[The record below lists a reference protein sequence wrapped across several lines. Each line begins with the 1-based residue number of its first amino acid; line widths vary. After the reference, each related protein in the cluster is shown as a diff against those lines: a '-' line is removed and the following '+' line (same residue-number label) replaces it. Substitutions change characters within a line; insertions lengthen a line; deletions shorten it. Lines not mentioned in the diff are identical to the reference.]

1 MKNKPINM
9 KYISSLFLFVIIS
22 ISNVLQSQTS
32 YIDYHSP
39 FHPIISDGPMVV
51 SQNHLSSELGIE
63 IIKKGGNAI
72 DAAVAVGF
80 SLAVTLPRAGNL
92 GGGGFML
99 IYLKEQNEILAIDY
113 RGQSPSRLQANQI
126 FGLELPKDYEKADR
140 DIVRYG
146 YKASTVPGTVSGLL
160 LAHAEF
166 GKLPLSEVM
175 KPAIDQAMS
184 GIDVSFDLE
193 QAIASAPQLSWDDES
208 RKIYL
213 NDGKPLKEGSV
224 MKRPDLAKTMSL
236 ISENGIKG
244 FYSGE
249 VAEKISSSMTNN
261 GGSITIEDLQNYK
274 ARFSQPIGVN
284 YRGKKVFTHGPPSGG
299 GIVLLTALKVLEY
312 FDLGKIGNN
321 SALTYHL
328 LAEALRRGHN
338 NRSHHVGD
346 PSHYNVPYND
356 LMSDQR
362 IKDFAKSISLKKASS
377 AKEVKPL
384 EIIQESKN
392 TTHYSIIDADGNAVS
407 NTYTLGYSFGS
418 GVTIPGTGILMNN
431 QMNNFA
437 YQYGSKKIEGRGA
450 SPGNKYAPGKR
461 PMSTM
466 APTIVFDEN
475 DNVLLVTG
483 SPGGK
488 LIPAAILRLVTGV
501 IDFDLNIGE
510 ATMLPRIHKDWPYRG
525 IDYESSIS
533 SDSLN
538 LLKKMGHK
546 IEPSKT
552 MGSTQSIHISEGKN
566 HGYADLRRPNAAV
579 SYINN

>member
-1 MKNKPINM
+1 MKN
-9 KYISSLFLFVIIS
+9 ISSLLLVAIIFF
-22 ISNVLQSQTS
+22 SNALQSQTS
-32 YIDYHSP
+32 YIDYQSP
-39 FHPIISDGPMVV
+39 FHPIISNGPMVV
-51 SQNHLSSELGIE
+51 SQNYLSSELGIE

-113 RGQSPSRLQANQI
+113 RGQSPSRLQTNQI
-126 FGLELPKDYEKADR
+126 FGVELPRDYEKADR

-175 KPAIDQAMS
+175 KPAIDQAIN

-208 RKIYL
+208 RKIYF

-224 MKRPDLAKTMSL
+224 IKRPDLAKTMSL

-261 GGSITIEDLQNYK
+261 GGSITIEDLQNYQ

-346 PSHYNVPYND
+346 PSHYHVPYDD

-377 AKEVKPL
+377 AKEVTPL

-552 MGSTQSIHISEGKN
+552 MGSTQSIHISKGKN

>member
-1 MKNKPINM
+1 MKD
-9 KYISSLFLFVIIS
+9 ISPLLLAAFFLFTHS
-22 ISNVLQSQTS
+22 LYSQTS
-32 YIDYHSP
+32 YIDYESP
-39 FHPIISDGPMVV
+39 FHPTISDDAMVV
-51 SQNHLSSELGIE
+51 SQNHLSSEVGIE
-63 IIKKGGNAI
+63 IIKEGGNAI

-99 IYLKEQNEILAIDY
+99 VYLKDQNEIIAIDY
-113 RGQSPSRLQANQI
+113 RGQAPSKLKTNEI
-126 FGLELPKDYEKADR
+126 FGIELPNEYGDADR

-146 YKASTVPGTVSGLL
+146 YKASTIPGTVSGLL
-160 LAHAEF
+160 LAHSQF

-175 KPAIDQAMS
+175 KPAINQAIN
-184 GIDVSFDLE
+184 GINVTFDLE
-193 QAIASAPQLSWDDES
+193 QAIASAPQLLWDDES
-208 RKIYL
+208 RRIYFNEGRPL
-213 NDGKPLKEGSV
+213 NQGSV
-224 MKRPDLAKTMSL
+224 MRRPDLAKTMDL
-236 ISENGIKG
+236 ISKNGISG
-244 FYSGE
+244 FYGGE
-249 VAEKISSSMTNN
+249 VAKKIVESMSDN
-261 GGSITIEDLQNYK
+261 GGSITISDLREYK
-274 ARFSQPIGVN
+274 ARFSPPIGVN
-284 YRGKKVFTHGPPSGG
+284 YRGKKIFTHGPPSGG
-299 GIVLLTALKVLEY
+299 GIVLLTSLKVLEY
-312 FDLGKIGNN
+312 FDLGKIGND

-346 PSHYNVPYND
+346 PSYYNVPYDD
-356 LMSDQR
+356 LMSAKR
-362 IKDFAKSISLKKASS
+362 IKEFAKSISLKKASS
-377 AKEVKPL
+377 SKEVKPL

-392 TTHYSIIDADGNAVS
+392 TTHYSIIDDDGNAVS

-437 YQYGSKKIEGRGA
+437 YQYGNKKIEGRGA
-450 SPGNKYAPGKR
+450 SPGNKYEPGKR

-475 DNVLLVTG
+475 DKVLLITG

-488 LIPAAILRLVTGV
+488 LIPAAILRVITGV
-501 IDFDLNIGE
+501 IDFGLNIGE

-525 IDYESSIS
+525 IDYERNIS

-538 LLKKMGHK
+538 LLKKIGHK

-552 MGSTQSIHISEGKN
+552 MGSTQSIHIKEGIN
-566 HGYADLRRPNAAV
+566 HGYADLRRPNAGV
-579 SYINN
+579 SYMND

>member
-1 MKNKPINM
+1 MKNR
-9 KYISSLFLFVIIS
+9 SLLLLATFTLFTHT
-22 ISNVLQSQTS
+22 LYSQTS
-32 YIDYHSP
+32 YIDYQSP

-51 SQNHLSSELGIE
+51 SQNHLSSEIGIE

-99 IYLKEQNEILAIDY
+99 IYLKDQNEILAIDY
-113 RGQSPSRLQANQI
+113 RGQSPSELKADQI
-126 FGLELPKDYEKADR
+126 FGLELPKEYKNANR

-146 YKASTVPGTVSGLL
+146 YRASTIPGTVSGLL

-166 GKLPLSEVM
+166 GKLPLKEVM
-175 KPAIDQAMS
+175 KPAIDQAMN
-184 GIDVSFDLE
+184 GFHVSFDLE
-193 QAIASAPQLSWDDES
+193 QAIGSAPQLSWDDES
-208 RKIYL
+208 SKIYL
-213 NDGKPLKEGSV
+213 SDGKPLKEGSV
-224 MKRPDLAKTMSL
+224 MKRPDLANTMNL
-236 ISENGIKG
+236 ISENGTKG
-244 FYSGE
+244 FYEGE
-249 VAEKISSSMTNN
+249 VAQKIVTSMANN
-261 GGSITIEDLQNYK
+261 GGRITIDDLQKYK

-312 FDLGKIGNN
+312 FDLGKIGSN

-418 GVTIPGTGILMNN
+418 GVTIPETGILMNN

-437 YQYGSKKIEGRGA
+437 YQYGIKKIEGRGA
-450 SPGNKYAPGKR
+450 SPGNKYEPGKR

-579 SYINN
+579 SYMNN

>member
-1 MKNKPINM
+1 MKN
-9 KYISSLFLFVIIS
+9 ISSLLLVAIIS
-22 ISNVLQSQTS
+22 FSNALQSQTS
-32 YIDYHSP
+32 YIDYQSP
-39 FHPIISDGPMVV
+39 FHPIISNGPMVV

-113 RGQSPSRLQANQI
+113 RGQSPSRLQTDQI
-126 FGLELPKDYEKADR
+126 FGVELPRDYEKADR

-175 KPAIDQAMS
+175 KPAIDQAMN

-208 RKIYL
+208 SKIYL

-328 LAEALRRGHN
+328 LAEALRKGHHA
-338 NRSHHVGD
+338 RSRYVGD
-346 PSHYNVPYND
+346 PGFFDVPIND
-356 LMSDQR
+356 L
-362 IKDFAKSISLKKASS
+362 INKKHAQEY
-377 AKEVKPL
+377 ARQIEFNKATPANKVKPL
-384 EIIQESKN
+384 EVIQESKD
-392 TTHYSIIDADGNAVS
+392 TTHYSIIDKEGNAVS

-437 YQYGSKKIEGRGA
+437 FQYGDQAEVSRSS
-450 SPGNKYAPGKR
+450 SPGNRFIPGKR

-466 APTIVFDEN
+466 NPVIVKN
-475 DNVLLVTG
+475 KDNNISIITG
-483 SPGGK
+483 SPGGSF
-488 LIPAAILRLVTGV
+488 IPAAALRVITGI
-501 IDFDLNIGE
+501 IDFNLDVGQ
-510 ATMLPRIHKDWPYRG
+510 ATMLPRIHKDWPYAG
-525 IDYESSIS
+525 LEYESTLS
-533 SDSLN
+533 SDIISVLER
-538 LLKKMGHK
+538 LGHQP
-546 IEPSKT
+546 EPSKT
-552 MGSTQSIHISEGKN
+552 LGSTQSISIIDGIN
-566 HGYADLRRPNAAV
+566 YGYADLRRPNAGVAIQV
-579 SYINN
+579 D

>member
-1 MKNKPINM
+1 MLIEPINI
-9 KYISSLFLFVIIS
+9 KKISSLLLVAFIS
-22 ISNVLQSQTS
+22 CSNTLHTQTTS
-32 YIDYHSP
+32 YIDYQSP
-39 FHPIISDGPMVV
+39 FHPTLSDGPMVV
-51 SQNHLSSELGIE
+51 SQNELSSDVGIE
-63 IIKKGGNAI
+63 IIRRGGNAV

-99 IYLKEQNEILAIDY
+99 IYLEEQNEILAIDY
-113 RGQSPSRLQANQI
+113 RGQSPRELEGNQI
-126 FGLELPKDYEKADR
+126 FGVELPKDFEKANR

-160 LAHAEF
+160 LAHAQF
-166 GKLPLSEVM
+166 GKLPLAVVIA
-175 KPAIDQAMS
+175 PAIVQAMN
-184 GIDVSFDLE
+184 GINVSFDLE

-208 RKIYL
+208 RGIYFM
-213 NDGKPLKEGSV
+213 DGKPLQEGSV
-224 MKRPDLAKTMSL
+224 MQRPDLAKTMTL
-236 ISENGIKG
+236 ISENGSKG
-244 FYSGE
+244 FYEGE
-249 VAEKISSSMTNN
+249 VAKKIVESMSDN
-261 GGSITIEDLQNYK
+261 GGSITK

-284 YRGKKVFTHGPPSGG
+284 YRGNKVYTHGPPSGG

-312 FDLGKIGNN
+312 FDLGQIGNN

-328 LAEALRRGHN
+328 LAESLRRGHN

-346 PSHYNVPYND
+346 PSFYNVPYDD
-356 LMSDQR
+356 LMSDRR
-362 IKDFAKSISLKKASS
+362 IREFAKSITLKKASS
-377 AKEVKPL
+377 AAVIKPL

-392 TTHYSIIDADGNAVS
+392 TTHYSIVDGDGNAVS

-437 YQYGSKKIEGRGA
+437 YQYGDKKIQGRGA
-450 SPGNKYAPGKR
+450 STGNKYEPGKR

-475 DNVLLVTG
+475 DKLLLITG

-501 IDFDLNIGE
+501 IDFGLNIGE

-525 IDYESSIS
+525 IDYESNIS
-533 SDSLN
+533 SDTLN
-538 LLKKMGHK
+538 LLKKIGHK

-552 MGSTQSIHISEGKN
+552 MGSTQSILIIEDKN
-566 HGYADLRRPNAAV
+566 HGYSDLRRPNAGV
-579 SYINN
+579 SYIK

>member
-1 MKNKPINM
+1 MENKPINM
-9 KYISSLFLFVIIS
+9 KNISSLLLVAIIFF
-22 ISNVLQSQTS
+22 SNALQSQTS
-32 YIDYHSP
+32 YIDYQSP
-39 FHPIISDGPMVV
+39 FHPIISNGPMVV

-113 RGQSPSRLQANQI
+113 RGQSPSRLQTNQI
-126 FGLELPKDYEKADR
+126 FGVELPRDYEKADR

-175 KPAIDQAMS
+175 KPAIDQAMN

-261 GGSITIEDLQNYK
+261 GGSITIEDLQSYR

-284 YRGKKVFTHGPPSGG
+284 YRGKRVFTHGPPSGG

-346 PSHYNVPYND
+346 PSHYHVPYDD

-377 AKEVKPL
+377 AKEVTPL

-552 MGSTQSIHISEGKN
+552 MGSTQSIHISKGKN

>member
-1 MKNKPINM
+1 M
-9 KYISSLFLFVIIS
+9 KYISSLFLVVIIS

-32 YIDYHSP
+32 YIDYQSP

-51 SQNHLSSELGIE
+51 SQNHLSSEVGIE

-113 RGQSPSRLQANQI
+113 RGQSPSRLKANQI
-126 FGLELPKDYEKADR
+126 FGIELPRDYEKADR
-140 DIVRYG
+140 DTVRYG

-175 KPAIDQAMS
+175 KPAIDQAMN

-284 YRGKKVFTHGPPSGG
+284 YRGKKIFTHGPPSGG

-346 PSHYNVPYND
+346 PSHYHVPYND

-362 IKDFAKSISLKKASS
+362 IKDFAKSISLKKASI
-377 AKEVKPL
+377 AKEVMPL

-392 TTHYSIIDADGNAVS
+392 TTHYSIIDAEGNAVS

-450 SPGNKYAPGKR
+450 SPGNKYAPAKR

-501 IDFDLNIGE
+501 IDFDLNIGQ

-552 MGSTQSIHISEGKN
+552 MGSTQSIHISDGKN

>member
-1 MKNKPINM
+1 MKNR
-9 KYISSLFLFVIIS
+9 SLLLLAIFTLFV
-22 ISNVLQSQTS
+22 NNLYSQTS
-32 YIDYHSP
+32 YIDYQSP
-39 FHPIISDGPMVV
+39 FHPIITDGPMVV
-51 SQNHLSSELGIE
+51 SQNHLSSEVGIE
-63 IIKKGGNAI
+63 IIKNGGNAV

-99 IYLKEQNEILAIDY
+99 IYLKDQNEILAIDY
-113 RGQSPSRLQANQI
+113 RGQSPSELKADEI
-126 FGLELPKDYEKADR
+126 FGLELPKEYKNANR

-146 YKASTVPGTVSGLL
+146 YKASTIPGTVSGLL

-166 GKLPLSEVM
+166 GKLPLKEVM
-175 KPAIDQAMS
+175 KPAIDQAMN
-184 GIDVSFDLE
+184 GFHVSFDLE
-193 QAIASAPQLSWDDES
+193 QAIGSAPQLSWDDES
-208 RKIYL
+208 SKIYL
-213 NDGKPLKEGSV
+213 SHGKPLKEGSV
-224 MKRPDLAKTMSL
+224 MKRPDLANTMNL
-236 ISENGIKG
+236 ISENGTKG
-244 FYSGE
+244 FYEGE
-249 VAEKISSSMTNN
+249 VAQKIVTSMANN
-261 GGSITIEDLQNYK
+261 GGSITIDDLQKYK

-312 FDLGKIGNN
+312 FDLGKIGSN

-346 PSHYNVPYND
+346 PSYYNVPYDD
-356 LMSDQR
+356 LMADKR

-377 AKEVKPL
+377 AKEIKPL
-384 EIIQESKN
+384 EIIQESRN
-392 TTHYSIIDADGNAVS
+392 TTHYSIIDDEGNAVS

-437 YQYGSKKIEGRGA
+437 YQYGIKKIEGRGA
-450 SPGNKYAPGKR
+450 SPGNKYEPGKR

-475 DNVLLVTG
+475 DKVLLITG

-510 ATMLPRIHKDWPYRG
+510 ATMLPRVHKDWPYRG
-525 IDYESSIS
+525 IDYETNIS
-533 SDSLN
+533 PDSLN
-538 LLKKMGHK
+538 LLKKIGHK

-552 MGSTQSIHISEGKN
+552 MGSTQSIHIDKGKN
-566 HGYADLRRPNAAV
+566 HGYADLRRPNAGV
-579 SYINN
+579 SYMNN

>member
-1 MKNKPINM
+1 MKD
-9 KYISSLFLFVIIS
+9 ISPLLLVAFFLFTHS
-22 ISNVLQSQTS
+22 LYSQTS
-32 YIDYHSP
+32 YIDYESP
-39 FHPIISDGPMVV
+39 FHPTINDDAMVV
-51 SQNHLSSELGIE
+51 SQNHLSSEVGIE

-99 IYLKEQNEILAIDY
+99 VYLKDQNEIIAIDY
-113 RGQSPSRLQANQI
+113 RGQAPSKLKTNEI
-126 FGLELPKDYEKADR
+126 FGVELPNEYGDADR

-160 LAHAEF
+160 LAHAKF
-166 GKLPLSEVM
+166 GKLPLSEVI
-175 KPAIDQAMS
+175 KPAIDQAIN
-184 GIDVSFDLE
+184 GINVTFDLE
-193 QAIASAPQLSWDDES
+193 QAIASAPQLLRNDES
-208 RKIYL
+208 RRIYF
-213 NDGKPLKEGSV
+213 NDGKPLSQGSV
-224 MKRPDLAKTMSL
+224 IRRLDLAKTMDL
-236 ISENGIKG
+236 ISKNGISG
-244 FYSGE
+244 FYGGE
-249 VAEKISSSMTNN
+249 VADKIVESMSDN
-261 GGSITIEDLQNYK
+261 GGSITISDLQKYK

-284 YRGKKVFTHGPPSGG
+284 YRGKKIFTHGPPSGG
-299 GIVLLTALKVLEY
+299 GIVLLTSLKVLEY
-312 FDLGKIGNN
+312 FDLGKIGND

-346 PSHYNVPYND
+346 PSYYNVPYDD
-356 LMSDQR
+356 LMSAKR
-362 IKDFAKSISLKKASS
+362 IREFAKSISLKKAST

-384 EIIQESKN
+384 DIIQESKN
-392 TTHYSIIDADGNAVS
+392 TTHYSIIDDDGNAVS

-437 YQYGSKKIEGRGA
+437 YQYGNKKIEGRGA
-450 SPGNKYAPGKR
+450 SPGNKYEPGKR

-475 DNVLLVTG
+475 DKVLLITG

-488 LIPAAILRLVTGV
+488 LIPAAILRVITGV
-501 IDFDLNIGE
+501 IDFELNIGE

-525 IDYESSIS
+525 IDYERSIS

-538 LLKKMGHK
+538 LLKKIGHK

-552 MGSTQSIHISEGKN
+552 MGSTQSIHINEGKN
-566 HGYADLRRPNAAV
+566 HGYADLRRPNAGV
-579 SYINN
+579 SYIND

>member
-1 MKNKPINM
+1 MKIRK
-9 KYISSLFLFVIIS
+9 ISSLLLVAFIS
-22 ISNVLQSQTS
+22 FSNALHTQTTS
-32 YIDYHSP
+32 YIDYQSP
-39 FHPIISDGPMVV
+39 FHPTLSDGPMVV
-51 SQNHLSSELGIE
+51 SQNHLSSEVGIE
-63 IIKKGGNAI
+63 IIKRGGNAV

-99 IYLKEQNEILAIDY
+99 IYLEEQNEILAIDY
-113 RGQSPSRLQANQI
+113 RGQSPSELKANEI
-126 FGLELPKDYEKADR
+126 FGVDLPKDYEKANR
-140 DIVRYG
+140 DTVRYG
-146 YKASTVPGTVSGLL
+146 YKASTIPGTVSGLL
-160 LAHAEF
+160 LAHSQF
-166 GKLPLSEVM
+166 GKLPLDEVI
-175 KPAIDQAMS
+175 KPAIDQATN
-184 GIDVSFDLE
+184 GITVSFDLE

-208 RKIYL
+208 RGIYF
-213 NDGKPLKEGSV
+213 NDGKPLQEGSV
-224 MKRPDLAKTMSL
+224 MQRPDLAKTMTL
-236 ISENGIKG
+236 ISKNGFKG

-249 VAEKISSSMTNN
+249 VAKKIVTSMSDND
-261 GGSITIEDLQNYK
+261 GSVTIEDLQTYK
-274 ARFSQPIGVN
+274 ARFSQPIGIN
-284 YRGKKVFTHGPPSGG
+284 YRGKKVYTHGPPSGG
-299 GIVLLTALKVLEY
+299 GIVLLTSLKVLEY

-346 PSHYNVPYND
+346 PSFYSVPYDD
-356 LMSDQR
+356 LMSDNR
-362 IKDFAKSISLKKASS
+362 IREFAKSVSLKKASS
-377 AKEVKPL
+377 AREIKSL

-392 TTHYSIIDADGNAVS
+392 TTHYSIIDEDGNAVS

-437 YQYGSKKIEGRGA
+437 YQYGNEKIEGRGA
-450 SPGNKYAPGKR
+450 SPGNKYEPGKR

-475 DNVLLVTG
+475 DKLLLITG

-488 LIPAAILRLVTGV
+488 LIPAAILRLITGV

-525 IDYESSIS
+525 IDYESNVSL
-533 SDSLN
+533 DTLN
-538 LLKKMGHK
+538 LLKKIGHK

-552 MGSTQSIHISEGKN
+552 MGSTQSIHIIEDRN
-566 HGYADLRRPNAAV
+566 HGYSDLRRPNAGV

>member
-1 MKNKPINM
+1 MKD
-9 KYISSLFLFVIIS
+9 ISPLLLAAFFLFTHS
-22 ISNVLQSQTS
+22 LYSQTS
-32 YIDYHSP
+32 YIDYESP
-39 FHPIISDGPMVV
+39 FHPTISDDAMVV
-51 SQNHLSSELGIE
+51 SQNHLSSEVGIE

-99 IYLKEQNEILAIDY
+99 VYLKDKNEIIAIDY
-113 RGQSPSRLQANQI
+113 RGQAPSKLKTNEI
-126 FGLELPKDYEKADR
+126 FGIELPNEYGDADR

-146 YKASTVPGTVSGLL
+146 YKASTIPGTVSGLL
-160 LAHAEF
+160 LAHSQF

-175 KPAIDQAMS
+175 KPAINQAIN
-184 GIDVSFDLE
+184 GINVTFDLE

-208 RKIYL
+208 RRIFF
-213 NDGKPLKEGSV
+213 NEGKPLNQGSV
-224 MKRPDLAKTMSL
+224 MRRPDLAKTMDL
-236 ISENGIKG
+236 ISKNGISG
-244 FYSGE
+244 FYGGE
-249 VAEKISSSMTNN
+249 VAKKIVESMSDN
-261 GGSITIEDLQNYK
+261 GGSITISDLKKYK

-284 YRGKKVFTHGPPSGG
+284 YRGKKIFTHGPPSGG
-299 GIVLLTALKVLEY
+299 GIVLLTSLKVLEY
-312 FDLGKIGNN
+312 FDLGKIGND

-346 PSHYNVPYND
+346 PSYYNVPYDD
-356 LMSDQR
+356 LMSAKR
-362 IKDFAKSISLKKASS
+362 IKEFAKSISLKKASS

-392 TTHYSIIDADGNAVS
+392 TTHYSIIDDDGNAVS

-437 YQYGSKKIEGRGA
+437 YQYGNKKIEGRGA
-450 SPGNKYAPGKR
+450 SPGNKYEPGKR

-475 DNVLLVTG
+475 DKVLLITG

-488 LIPAAILRLVTGV
+488 LIPAAILRVITGV
-501 IDFDLNIGE
+501 IDFGLNIGE

-525 IDYESSIS
+525 IDYERNIS

-538 LLKKMGHK
+538 LLKKIGHK

-552 MGSTQSIHISEGKN
+552 MGSTQSIHIVEGNN
-566 HGYADLRRPNAAV
+566 HGYADLRRPNAGV
-579 SYINN
+579 SYMND

>member
-1 MKNKPINM
+1 MKD
-9 KYISSLFLFVIIS
+9 ISPLLLAAFFLFTHS
-22 ISNVLQSQTS
+22 LYSQTS
-32 YIDYHSP
+32 YIDYESP
-39 FHPIISDGPMVV
+39 FHPTISDDAMVV
-51 SQNHLSSELGIE
+51 SQNHLSSEVGIE

-99 IYLKEQNEILAIDY
+99 VYLKDQNEIIAIDY
-113 RGQSPSRLQANQI
+113 RGQAPSKLKTNEI
-126 FGLELPKDYEKADR
+126 FGVELPNEYGDADR

-146 YKASTVPGTVSGLL
+146 YKASTIPGTVSGLL
-160 LAHAEF
+160 LAHSQF

-175 KPAIDQAMS
+175 KPAIDQAIN
-184 GIDVSFDLE
+184 GINVTFDLE
-193 QAIASAPQLSWDDES
+193 QAIASAPQLLWDDES
-208 RKIYL
+208 RRIYF
-213 NDGKPLKEGSV
+213 NEGKPLNQGSV
-224 MKRPDLAKTMSL
+224 MRRPDLAKTMDL
-236 ISENGIKG
+236 ISKNGISG
-244 FYSGE
+244 FYGGE
-249 VAEKISSSMTNN
+249 VAKKIVESMSDN
-261 GGSITIEDLQNYK
+261 GGSITISDLKKYK

-284 YRGKKVFTHGPPSGG
+284 YRGKKIFTHGPPSGG
-299 GIVLLTALKVLEY
+299 GIVLLTSLKVLEY
-312 FDLGKIGNN
+312 FDLGKIGND

-346 PSHYNVPYND
+346 PSYYNVPYDD
-356 LMSDQR
+356 LMSAKR
-362 IKDFAKSISLKKASS
+362 IKEFAKSISLKKASS

-392 TTHYSIIDADGNAVS
+392 TTHYSIIDDDGNAVS

-437 YQYGSKKIEGRGA
+437 YQYGNKKIEGRGA
-450 SPGNKYAPGKR
+450 SPGNKYEPGKR

-475 DNVLLVTG
+475 DKVLLITG

-488 LIPAAILRLVTGV
+488 LIPAAILRVITGV
-501 IDFDLNIGE
+501 IDFGLNIGE

-525 IDYESSIS
+525 IDYERNIS

-538 LLKKMGHK
+538 LLKKIGHK

-552 MGSTQSIHISEGKN
+552 MGSTQSIHIVEGNN
-566 HGYADLRRPNAAV
+566 HGYADLRRPNAGV
-579 SYINN
+579 SYMND